1 MQMIVK
7 TAGGSSNI
15 ESADVDDKFE
25 LLLEIND
32 HLLDQAVSITNLHD
46 NLCFLHGNLDFS
58 MHFSIPVEY
67 ING

>member
-1 MQMIVK
+1 MQTIIK

-32 HLLDQAVSITNLHD
+32 QLLDQAVSIANLYNNLCILSD
-46 NLCFLHGNLDFS
+46 NLS
-58 MHFSIPVEY
+58 FSINFSTVEY